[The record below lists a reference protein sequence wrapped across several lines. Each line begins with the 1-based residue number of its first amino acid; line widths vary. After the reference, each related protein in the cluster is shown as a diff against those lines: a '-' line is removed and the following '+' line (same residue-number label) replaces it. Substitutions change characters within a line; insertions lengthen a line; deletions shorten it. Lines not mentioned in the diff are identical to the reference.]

1 MRILFTCGGTAGHIN
16 PAVALARIFQERH
29 KDCRVLFVGA
39 KGGMETRLVPKEGYE
54 CRTVEVYQLDHRLN
68 PRAVLW
74 NLKAAG
80 ILRAAVGAAGRII
93 DEFRPDLVVGTG
105 GYASY
110 PVVKAAAR
118 RHIPTAIHESNALP
132 GMTTKALAGMVDV
145 VMVGFEAAKAHYS
158 RAKRVE
164 VTGTPVRPDFY
175 RFTRAEAREKLGI
188 PRSEPVVLCFWG
200 SLGAAHMNEYM
211 EDFMALAVKD
221 GVPFRLIQGAGRSFA
236 PMSGHLKERGIDLDQ
251 YPRLELREY
260 IYDMPAAMA
269 ASDLVLCRAGA
280 ATLSEVAAVS
290 KPAILVPSPNV
301 TADHQTKNARVL
313 SGGGGAILLP
323 ESECSG
329 KALYR
334 LVTEL
339 LADPPRRESMS
350 RALASL
356 SVTDAAEEIYRVL
369 RSVML

>member
-16 PAVALARIFQERH
+16 PAVALARVFQARH

-39 KGGMETRLVPKEGYE
+39 KGGMETRLIPKEGYE
-54 CRTVEVYQLDHRLN
+54 CRTVEVYQLEHRL
-68 PRAVLW
+68 RRGAIAW
-74 NLKAAG
+74 NIK
-80 ILRAAVGAAGRII
+80 AVGALGRAVADAGRII
-93 DEFRPDLVVGTG
+93 DEFRPELVVGTG

-110 PVVKAAAR
+110 PVVKAAAK

-132 GMTTKALAGMVDV
+132 GVTTKALAGLVDV
-145 VMVGFEAAKAHYS
+145 VMVGFEAAKS
-158 RAKRVE
+158 RYGRARRVE

-175 RFTRAEAREKLGI
+175 RYTRAEARSMLGI
-188 PRSEPVVLCFWG
+188 PLEEPVALCFWG
-200 SLGAAHMNEYM
+200 SLGASRMNEYM

-221 GVPFRLIQGAGRSFA
+221 GVPFRLIQSAGRSYA
-236 PMSGHLKERGIDLDQ
+236 DMTGNLKGRGIDLAQ

-260 IYDMPAAMA
+260 IYDMPAVMA
-269 ASDLVLCRAGA
+269 ASDLVLCRSGA

-313 SGGGGAILLP
+313 AGSGGAILLP

-329 KALYR
+329 RVLYR

-339 LADPPRRESMS
+339 LDDPLRRAEMG
-350 RALASL
+350 RALSAL

-369 RSVML
+369 RSIMI

>member
-29 KDCRVLFVGA
+29 KDCQVLFVGA
-39 KGGMETRLVPKEGYE
+39 KGGMETRLIPKEGFE
-54 CRTVEVYQLDHRLN
+54 CRTVEVYQLDHHLDFG
-68 PRAVLW
+68 AIAW

-80 ILRAAVGAAGRII
+80 ALGRAVSDAGKII

-132 GMTTKALAGMVDV
+132 GMTTKALAGLVDV
-145 VMVGFEAAKAHYS
+145 VMVGFEAAKPYYG

-175 RFTRAEAREKLGI
+175 RYTRTEARQALGF
-188 PRSEPVVLCFWG
+188 PRDGPVVLCFWG
-200 SLGAAHMNEYM
+200 SLGAARMNEYM
-211 EDFMALAVKD
+211 EDFIALAVKN
-221 GVPFRLIQGAGRSFA
+221 GVPFRLIQGAGRNFSL
-236 PMSGHLKERGIDLDQ
+236 MREHLREKGIDLSR
-251 YPRLELREY
+251 YPQLELREY
-260 IYDMPAAMA
+260 IYDMPAVMA
-269 ASDLVLCRAGA
+269 ASDLVLCRSGA

-313 SGGGGAILLP
+313 SDSGGAVLLP
-323 ESECSG
+323 EEECSG
-329 KALYR
+329 EALYR
-334 LVTEL
+334 LVEQL
-339 LADPPRRESMS
+339 LSDGLRRKNMA
-350 RALASL
+350 RALSAL
-356 SVTDAAEEIYRVL
+356 SSSDAAEEIYRVL
-369 RSVML
+369 RSVM